1 MKPYFSKILI
11 AGSDFLNIS
20 YIWVLS
26 VDIKHCNISKSK
38 ILASRSVQKFERNN
52 VVKITSRSTPPPSHY
67 QTAQKCNVTLDVY
80 WLLNAVFL
88 HFLVCYVWR

>member
-11 AGSDFLNIS
+11 AGSDFLIIS
-20 YIWVLS
+20 YYMSSLASPNKILS
-26 VDIKHCNISKSK
+26 VDIEHCNISKSK

-80 WLLNAVFL
+80 
-88 HFLVCYVWR
+88 